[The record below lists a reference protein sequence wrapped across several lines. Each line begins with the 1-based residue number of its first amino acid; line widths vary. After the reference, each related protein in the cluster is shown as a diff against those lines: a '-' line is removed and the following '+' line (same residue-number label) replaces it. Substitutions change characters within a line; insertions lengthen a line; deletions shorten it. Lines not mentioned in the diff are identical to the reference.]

1 VLPIAADTVLLLART
16 RRTII
21 DVVVLVFLVMGG
33 IGTAGCSDSPT
44 APANNAPYSQTDLV
58 AGTGTDAQA
67 GRTLSVHYTGWL
79 FNEDAPSQRGAQF
92 DSSLRGEPFAFTLG
106 VGEVIAG
113 WDQGLTGMRV
123 GGIRRLIIPPSLGYG
138 VARSGPIPPN
148 ATLLFE
154 VELLDVQ

>member
-1 VLPIAADTVLLLART
+1 MMLART
-16 RRTII
+16 RRTIAGL
-21 DVVVLVFLVMGG
+21 VVLVILVIGG
-33 IGTAGCSDSPT
+33 MAMVGCSDSPT
-44 APANNAPYSQTDLV
+44 SPANNAPYSQTDLL

-92 DSSLRGEPFAFTLG
+92 DSSLGGDPFAFTLG
-106 VGEVIAG
+106 IGEVIAG

-138 VARSGPIPPN
+138 VTRRGPIPPN

>member
-1 VLPIAADTVLLLART
+1 MMLARP
-16 RRTII
+16 RRTIAGL
-21 DVVVLVFLVMGG
+21 VVLVILVIGGMGMV
-33 IGTAGCSDSPT
+33 GCSDSPT
-44 APANNAPYSQTDLV
+44 SPANNAPYSQTDLS

-79 FNEDAPSQRGAQF
+79 FNEDAPGQRGAQF
-92 DSSLRGEPFAFTLG
+92 DSSLGGAPFAFTLG
-106 VGEVIAG
+106 IGEVIAG

-138 VARSGPIPPN
+138 VTRSGPIPPN